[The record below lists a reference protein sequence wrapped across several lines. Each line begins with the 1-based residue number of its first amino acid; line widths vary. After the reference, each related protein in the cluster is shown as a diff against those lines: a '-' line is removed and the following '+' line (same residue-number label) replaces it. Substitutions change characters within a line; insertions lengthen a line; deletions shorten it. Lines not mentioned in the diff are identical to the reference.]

1 MSDIINV
8 KTGDV
13 VLVSLPNAI
22 GHQQGGTRYAVVVS
36 NNIGNRNSPTVEI
49 IPGTTKRNNSTQ
61 PTHAHFKAGE
71 IAGLKQDTTFEA
83 ESKWIINKY
92 QIMKIVSKLTEPQL
106 EKIAIAMLMA
116 TPMVIKA
123 FDKNIHTTKQ
133 FQKVLNFL

>member
-1 MSDIINV
+1 MSDIISV

-36 NNIGNRNSPTVEI
+36 NNIGNLNSPTVEI
-49 IPGTTKRNNSTQ
+49 IPATTKRNKSTL

-71 IAGLKQDTTFEA
+71 ITGLPQDTTFEA
-83 ESKWIINKY
+83 ESKWIVNKY
-92 QIMKIVSKLTEPQL
+92 QIIKKVSRLSDPQL
-106 EKIAIAMLMA
+106 EKIAAAMLMA
-116 TPMVIKA
+116 TPLIVKA
-123 FDKNIHTTKQ
+123 FDRNIHTTKQ